1 MQNNKRTS
9 RRYDLELP
17 VKYYVRG
24 NQSLSSTVTSDNIS
38 AGGIGFTGRCFIPPA
53 TNLMLEFM
61 VAKKSISSIGRV
73 AWVNVSSRSSNYKL
87 GVKFLEMNPVDR
99 EYLKNYL
106 SGSDAPEA
114 QQ

>member
-1 MQNNKRTS
+1 MHNNKRTS
-9 RRYDLELP
+9 RRYNLGIP

-38 AGGIGFTGRCFIPPA
+38 TGGIGFDGGCFIPPA
-53 TNLMLEFM
+53 SNLMLELM

-73 AWVNVSSRSSNYKL
+73 AWVVVSSRSSNYRL
-87 GVKFLEMNPVDR
+87 GVEFLEMNPVDR
-99 EYLKNYL
+99 EYLKQYL
-106 SGSDAPEA
+106 SGCETSET